1 MKALERCFFIFNKV
15 RNTNKFNLIL
25 AIILLTVAA
34 GLPRFVQAKCESG
47 NYLVQFVD
55 EQRPR
60 TMKPGSLMQIADWG
74 RDKAVRYIEPDHC
87 YDKAITPTDTYLPK
101 QWYLSKIKA
110 REAWNLRHDA
120 KSIVVAVLDSGID
133 ITHPD
138 LRNNIWINK
147 GEATNNK
154 NDDDD
159 NGFMD
164 DINGWNFVDNNNN
177 PSPAF
182 KDGYTSDILHGT
194 IVAGIIGAEGNNGE
208 GIAGIAWQTQLMP
221 LKVLDD
227 NGTGDSGDVLRAID
241 YAIANHADIINLSF
255 VGEDYSQG
263 LDEAIKRAYDAGII
277 VVAAAGNN
285 SLDTADESLDKKP
298 LYPICLDGYP
308 GENRVIGVAATDAID
323 QKTNFSGY
331 GRRCVDLTAPGI
343 SIFSTSVHRPDKTLN
358 NDPLNQYYDGYW
370 SGTSLSAPMVTGTL
384 ALIKAVNPTLSRRE
398 TIDVL
403 LKSATSI
410 DKLNPAYAGQL
421 GFGRLDAEKAL
432 IDAKLRI
439 SQDENNII
447 ASAGKGNSL
456 IRTFEASGKLLGQF
470 SAFDKNFKGGTRVA
484 TGDVDGDREPE
495 LVVVPASQGGPQVK
509 IFSKNGHLKRS
520 FMALDGKTKS
530 GLTVLVD
537 DINGDKRQEIIIA
550 SAGSYAPIVQVFSGS
565 GRKLKEFLAYDRNF
579 RSGISLASFDIDND
593 ETKEIATA
601 PMNGGGPQVKF
612 FRSTGQLVRDFW
624 PLSKKYR
631 GGLQIDSADF
641 SGRSF
646 DRQASLIISPKAN
659 DSSEVLIFNN
669 RLELRQRLRLADKRF
684 KGNLSISAAD
694 FNRDGI
700 AEIAAAS
707 QTANMQEIRI
717 YSSTGIIYTN
727 FTALPSQWKLP
738 INLSFIKQ

>member
-1 MKALERCFFIFNKV
+1 MKALKGCFFILKIV
-15 RNTNKFNLIL
+15 KYLHKLNLIL
-25 AIILLTVAA
+25 ALAVLAFFTGQANPA
-34 GLPRFVQAKCESG
+34 QAKCESG
-47 NYLVQFVD
+47 SYLVQFFD
-55 EQRPR
+55 EKEPR
-60 TMKPGSLMQIADWG
+60 TIKPTSLMQIADWN
-74 RDKAVRYIEPDHC
+74 RDKAVRFAEPDFC
-87 YDKAITPTDTYLPK
+87 YDRAITPTDTYLPK

-133 ITHPD
+133 TSHPD
-138 LRNNIWINK
+138 LKNNIWTNK
-147 GEATNNK
+147 GEVANNK

-164 DINGWNFVDNNNN
+164 DVNGWNFVDNNNN
-177 PSPAF
+177 PNPAF
-182 KDGYTSDILHGT
+182 KAGYTSDLLHGT
-194 IVAGIIGAEGNNGE
+194 IVAGIIGAEGNNSE
-208 GIAGIAWQTQLMP
+208 GIAGVAWQIQLMP

-255 VGEDYSQG
+255 VGESYSQG

-384 ALIKAVNPTLSRRE
+384 ALVKAVNPTLSRRE
-398 TIDVL
+398 IIDVL
-403 LKSATSI
+403 LKSATPI
-410 DKLNPAYAGQL
+410 DKLNPEYAGQL
-421 GFGRLDAEKAL
+421 GFGRLDTEKAL

-439 SQDENNII
+439 SQDENYII

-470 SAFDKNFKGGTRVA
+470 SAFDRNFKGGTRVA
-484 TGDVDGDREPE
+484 TGDIDGDREQE
-495 LVVVPASQGGPQVK
+495 LVVVPAGQGGPQVK
-509 IFSKNGHLKRS
+509 IFNKKGHLKRS

-530 GLTVLVD
+530 GLSVLVD
-537 DINGDKRQEIIIA
+537 DVNGDNKQEIIIA
-550 SAGSYAPIVQVFSGS
+550 SAGNYAPVVQIFSGS
-565 GRKLKEFLAYDRNF
+565 GKKIKEFRAYDKNF

-593 ETKEIATA
+593 ETKEIAVA
-601 PMNGGGPQVKF
+601 PLNSGGPQVKF
-612 FRSTGQLVRDFW
+612 FKATGQLVRDFW
-624 PLSKKYR
+624 PLDKKYR
-631 GGLQIDSADF
+631 GGLQISSADF

-646 DRQASLIISPKAN
+646 DRQASLIVSPKAN

-669 RLELRQRLRLADKRF
+669 SLELRQKLRLSDRKF
-684 KGNLSISAAD
+684 KGALSVSAAD

-700 AEIAAAS
+700 AEIAVAS
-707 QTANMQEIRI
+707 QLSNMQEVRI
-717 YSSTGIIYTN
+717 YNSTGIIYTN
-727 FTALPSQWKLP
+727 FSALPAQWKLP